1 MDNPKVIL
9 AIVAAVL
16 LISVLLVIVLQS
28 LGPAVVAGD
37 HADPS
42 ADAREDRSGCVIG
55 PVPESLPFHP
65 FYEKYCDAGWIP
77 IISSIN
83 VSDLALQ
90 QAYYIV
96 TNMLAPVTDMR
107 DHLVAHGAY
116 FSVIGIDEELTDLPE
131 YANLEGTFLDHMV
144 RGLPGSPDNPITSS
158 AEENLLC
165 LPGDA
170 NHGESIAVREFAL
183 TMAGMAIAA
192 DFEAL
197 IEEFTGLYE
206 SAAREG
212 LWYETNAIISID
224 AYWAEGVQSYFSTNL
239 ESDPPDGAHNHVN
252 TREELAEY
260 DPHLYDFIAGF
271 FNDYEWTPT
280 CPEVNS

>member
-1 MDNPKVIL
+1 MDNSKAILTIL
-9 AIVAAVL
+9 ASVL
-16 LISVLLVIVLQS
+16 VISVLLVIILQAIGPTVLI
-28 LGPAVVAGD
+28 GD
-37 HADPS
+37 QVDLSADP
-42 ADAREDRSGCVIG
+42 RENRSECVVG
-55 PVPESLPFHP
+55 PVPEDFPFDP
-65 FYEKYCDAGWIP
+65 FYEKYCDAGGIP

-96 TNMLAPVTDMR
+96 TNMLSPIADMR
-107 DHLVAHGAY
+107 LHLVVHGAY
-116 FSVIGIDEELTDLPE
+116 FSVIGIDEDLTDLPE
-131 YANLEGTFLDHMV
+131 YRNLSFAGQMV
-144 RGLPGSPDNPITSS
+144 RGLPGSPDNPITST

-165 LPGDA
+165 LPGDG
-170 NHGESIAVREFAL
+170 NYGESIAVREFAL

-192 DFEAL
+192 DYGAL
-197 IEEFTGLYE
+197 IEEFEGLYQ

-212 LWYETNAIISID
+212 LWYETSAISSID
-224 AYWAEGVQSYFSTNL
+224 AYWAEGVQSYFSANM

-260 DPHLYDFIAGF
+260 DPHLYNFIAGF
-271 FNDYEWTPT
+271 FNDYEWTPA